1 MPDDVSP
8 ALGRSAPPNHSPPPD
23 GSTGGPT
30 GPAAGSSVSPNHPS
44 LPDGPTGRPTGP
56 AGTPSAPRRGLL
68 ASEDWWAI
76 WLGGLLIAVAALGL
90 LTGVAGLGRWTANP
104 LDAFDGRVAGL
115 AVLGLGL
122 ALLTALAAQAMGG
135 RLIQHQAG
143 FFGLFGLAVLSY
155 FLANQ
160 TGIRAAGVGYAFW
173 AILLGLVVSN
183 TAGVPGWLRPALR
196 SELYIKTGL
205 VLLGAEILF
214 NRILTLGPPGLLVAW
229 LVTPVVILFMYRFG
243 TRVLKMTSPSL
254 VIVIAAATSV
264 CGVSAAIA
272 TAAAAR
278 AKKDELTLAVSMTL
292 IFTVLMMI
300 VMPLGIR
307 AVGMDPT
314 VGAAWIGGTVD
325 ATGAV
330 VAAGAMLG
338 EEAGQVAAVVKMI
351 QNILIGVVAFLVAVY
366 WVTRM
371 DAPDASGRPAAAQIW
386 HPLPQVHPRLRRGV
400 AALLV
405 RAHAGPRRRGG
416 GRRHRPHVRPPRLAL
431 LPRVREHR
439 ARVELPSPR
448 GPGLGGAADSAL
460 RRRPD
465 LQHRADPA
473 RGLAR
478 VRRGPLRAGVMMRG
492 GATGRAPGTE
502 SVRGLAARS
511 SRLAAGLLA
520 LGALALLLSQ
530 SGRLPGPAGDAI
542 RGNEASDRDAT
553 ALFYSEV
560 DGWPAWSNDAP
571 TR

>member
-8 ALGRSAPPNHSPPPD
+8 ADGRTAPPNPPSPAD
-23 GSTGGPT
+23 GAAR
-30 GPAAGSSVSPNHPS
+30 PAATAAGA
-44 LPDGPTGRPTGP
+44 P
-56 AGTPSAPRRGLL
+56 AGPPRGLL

-76 WLGGLLIAVAALGL
+76 WLGGLLIAGAALGL

-115 AVLGLGL
+115 AMLGLGL

-135 RLIQHQAG
+135 RFIQHQAG

-183 TAGVPGWLRPALR
+183 TAGAPGWLRPALR

-214 NRILTLGPPGLLVAW
+214 NRILTLGPPGLVVAW

-300 VMPLGIR
+300 VMPLVIR

-366 WVTRM
+366 WVTRV
-371 DAPDASGRPAAAQIW
+371 DAPGGADRPAAAQIW
-386 HPLPQVHPRLRRGV
+386 TRFPKFILGFLGASLLFSFVLTPTLGDDAVAGIIDLTSDLRGWLFCLAFASIGLESNFRTLAGQVS
-400 AALLV
+400 
-405 RAHAGPRRRGG
+405 GG
-416 GRRHRPHVRPPRLAL
+416 QPIQLYVVGQTFNIVLTL
-431 LPRVREHR
+431 
-439 ARVELPSPR
+439 
-448 GPGLGGAADSAL
+448 
-460 RRRPD
+460 
-465 LQHRADPA
+465 
-473 RGLAR
+473 
-478 VRRGPLRAGVMMRG
+478 
-492 GATGRAPGTE
+492 
-502 SVRGLAARS
+502 LAAW
-511 SRLAAGLLA
+511 LAFG
-520 LGALALLLSQ
+520 GV
-530 SGRLPGPAGDAI
+530 
-542 RGNEASDRDAT
+542 
-553 ALFYSEV
+553 LFEPVS
-560 DGWPAWSNDAP
+560 
-571 TR
+571 